1 MPLLEINIYNCHD
14 RCGHKNKLYLFIN
27 NLLIDDFMDL
37 QLFVDRGPI
46 SGHLVVKD
54 QNGKSLIITGA
65 SYTSSDSNILTV
77 SGSDSGFA
85 LAPVNLGTATFSYTA
100 NGISGNGTISVVAS
114 TPGTPTTIDFVVDV
128 PQAG

>member
-1 MPLLEINIYNCHD
+1 MSLIEINIFNCHD
-14 RCGHKNKLYLFIN
+14 HHAHRNKLYLFIN

-46 SGHLVVKD
+46 AGHLVVRD

-65 SYTSSDSNILTV
+65 SYTSSDSNIFTV
-77 SGSDSGFA
+77 SGTDSGFS
-85 LAPVNLGTATFSYTA
+85 LVPVSLGTATFSYTA
-100 NGISGNGTISVVAS
+100 NGISGSGIISVVAS